1 MAIQTFYW
9 KGSTAANVD
18 SFNWN
23 SLGNWRV
30 LSTTT
35 IPATLISAS
44 ILPKGGDTVLFGRS
58 DNLTLASLPGV
69 SAAAILS
76 PCLFGGVGNTGGSW
90 VGATGTAVETNGTI
104 NVRARPSYPFSKLG
118 GNLDLNILNQWTT
131 NLRSQGIIGAT
142 GANWTLAFGTE
153 YSNQAPIWTCTN
165 WFGATG
171 AGSTFAAVTL
181 YYENLGGTFINARGQ
196 WINETKAECYTDI
209 FGVTGAS
216 AGCTGQNFD
225 GSGNGIQMIN
235 SADVKEFGYAPF
247 GNVNSIDGWNGY
259 NYATPTVP
267 NDTYLSGHIK
277 VRGRFNYIRT
287 LVATRNVNIQ
297 LIGAK
302 INDITLYPTEAF
314 VLNPATHDVTT
325 VSASVKPYFDMGFF
339 HMDEASSARKIK
351 IGNIDELGNAFM
363 YANMVIQGD
372 ITASGG
378 FTCVLDAF
386 AGSSGGISVPLG
398 SFQFTPPAVTNP
410 LIVGQVHFGF
420 PSSEGTKAATVITN
434 IFANDGPV
442 GAQKMIYGVHGNFTV
457 TNFYLYKGT
466 LQYSYELPINGSINI
481 TNLSMYNDSI
491 FDATLVSPQFEGLN
505 NVTINPQGNGVIVK
519 PGTGNKLT
527 FANLNKNTALD

>member
-9 KGSTAANVD
+9 KGSTAANLD

-35 IPATLISAS
+35 IPPTLISANR
-44 ILPKGGDTVLFGRS
+44 LPKGGDTVLFGRNY
-58 DNLTLASLPGV
+58 NLTASSLPGV

-118 GNLDLNILNQWTT
+118 GKLDLNILNQWTT
-131 NLRSQGIIGAT
+131 NLRTQGIIGAT
-142 GANWTLAFGTE
+142 GADWILAYGTE
-153 YSNQAPIWTCTN
+153 NSNQAPVWTCTN

-181 YYENLGGTFINARGQ
+181 YQANMGGTYINARGQ
-196 WINETKAECYTDI
+196 WLQETKAGCYTDI

-225 GSGNGIQMIN
+225 GSGNGIVMFN
-235 SADVKEFGYAPF
+235 SVDVKEFGYAAF
-247 GNVNSIDGWNGY
+247 GNSNTIQNWTGY
-259 NYATPTVP
+259 NYATPTTP
-267 NDTYLSGHIK
+267 NDTYLSGSIN
-277 VRGRFNYIRT
+277 VRGLFNYMRT
-287 LVATRNVNIQ
+287 TISATRNSNIQ

-302 INDITLYPTEAF
+302 INDISLYPTTAF
-314 VLNPATHDVTT
+314 VLNPATHDVTGVN
-325 VSASVKPYFDMGFF
+325 VSTKSYFDLGYFY
-339 HMDEASSARKIK
+339 MDQASSARKVK
-351 IGNIDELGNAFM
+351 IGNIDTLSFGTI
-363 YANMVIQGD
+363 IQGD

-378 FTCVLDAF
+378 FTCALDAF

-398 SFQFTPPAVTNP
+398 SFQFTPPVLGPDTASMGAN
-410 LIVGQVHFGF
+410 FGF
-420 PSSEGTKAATVITN
+420 PLSEGTKAATVITN
-434 IFANDGPV
+434 VFANDG
-442 GAQKMIYGVHGNFTV
+442 GGTGVLHYSVEGNFTV
-457 TNFYLYKGT
+457 TNFYLYKGK
-466 LQYSYELPINGSINI
+466 LSYSPALPINCSINI
-481 TNLSMYNDSI
+481 TNLSMYGDSL
-491 FDATLVSPQFEGLN
+491 FDLTAVSPQFEGAN
-505 NVTINPQGNGVIVK
+505 NVTINPQDNNIVVK

-527 FANLNKNTALD
+527 FTNLNQAVD

>member
-1 MAIQTFYW
+1 MATQTFYW

-44 ILPKGGDTVLFGRS
+44 RLPKGGDTVLFGRNY
-58 DNLTLASLPGV
+58 NLTASSLPGV

-90 VGATGTAVETNGTI
+90 VGATGTALETNGSI

-118 GNLDLNILNQWTT
+118 GKLNLSILNQWAT
-131 NLRSQGIIGAT
+131 NLRRQGIIGAT
-142 GANWTLAFGTE
+142 GADWILAYGTE
-153 YSNQAPIWTCTN
+153 NSNQPPVWTCTN

-196 WINETKAECYTDI
+196 WLNETKAECYTDI

-225 GSGNGIQMIN
+225 GSGNGIQIFN
-235 SADVKEFGYAPF
+235 TTDVKEFGYAPF
-247 GNVNSIDGWNGY
+247 GNIDSIQDWTGY

-267 NDTYLSGHIK
+267 NDTYLSGHII

-287 LVATRNVNIQ
+287 LVATRNSNIQ
-297 LIGAK
+297 LVGAK
-302 INDITLYPTEAF
+302 INDITLYPTSAF
-314 VLNPATHDVTT
+314 VLNPATHDVTG
-325 VSASVKPYFDMGFF
+325 VNASVKPYFDLGYFY
-339 HMDEASSARKIK
+339 MDEASSARKIK
-351 IGNIDELGNAFM
+351 IGNIDEVNAG
-363 YANMVIQGD
+363 MVIQGD

-378 FTCVLDAF
+378 FTCALDAF

-398 SFQFTPPAVTNP
+398 SFQFTPPSVTNP
-410 LIVGQVHFGF
+410 LAGPRQVVFGF
-420 PSSEGTKAATVITN
+420 PLSEGTKQGTVITN

-442 GAQKMIYGVHGNFTV
+442 GAQPISMIYLVEGNFTV
-457 TNFYLYKGT
+457 TNFYLYKGK
-466 LQYSYELPINGSINI
+466 LEYSQSLPINSSINI

-491 FDATLVSPQFEGLN
+491 FDATPVSPQFEGSN
-505 NVTINPQGNGVIVK
+505 NVTINPQDNGVIVK

-527 FANLNKNTALD
+527 FANLNKALD